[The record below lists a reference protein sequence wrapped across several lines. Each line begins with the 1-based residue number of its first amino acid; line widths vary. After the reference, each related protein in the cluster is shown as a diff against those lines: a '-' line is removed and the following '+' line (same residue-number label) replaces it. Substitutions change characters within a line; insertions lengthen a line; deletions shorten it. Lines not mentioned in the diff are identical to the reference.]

1 MGAGSILRMPTL
13 RATDK
18 ALDSITADAIIVGI
32 GRGKT
37 RPLMTPGAQAL
48 DELLGGKLPDA
59 LKVLSAT
66 GAEGE
71 VTRIATLGAGP
82 FAVVAAVGLGA
93 PDEAGRYSAE
103 SIRRAAGSAVRAL
116 SGRRNVLNA
125 LAVDPRS
132 ADGNI
137 DHIRAAGEGALLGA
151 YRYMTYKSQV
161 PPARDTSPA
170 RVDLLVP
177 DAKDATVKAELRRI
191 EAVASAVAL
200 TRDLVNAP
208 PNDLYPAE
216 FARRAELAGKAAG
229 LRIEILN
236 EKALAKGRYG
246 GVLAVGSGSDRKPRL
261 VRMHYTPSGSPICK
275 IALVGKGIT
284 FDSGGISIKPAA
296 KMDEMKSDMAGAAA
310 IVATACLVA
319 ELGLPVELIAT
330 IPMAE
335 NLPSGTA
342 YRPADVITFRN
353 GKTAEITNTDAEGRV
368 VLADAIARACE
379 DGPDWLIETSTL
391 TGAARIALGARTAGV
406 MGSDDLRGRVIAAS
420 ERTGEAM
427 WAMPLPPEL
436 RKGLDSSVADLIN
449 ANTDRLGGML
459 VGGHFLS
466 EFVTDGTEWAHI
478 DIAGPAFNSG
488 SAWGYN
494 PKGGTGVPIRTLLTT
509 IEDLAAGAPT
519 G

>member
-1 MGAGSILRMPTL
+1 
-13 RATDK
+13 
-18 ALDSITADAIIVGI
+18 
-32 GRGKT
+32 
-37 RPLMTPGAQAL
+37 
-48 DELLGGKLPDA
+48 
-59 LKVLSAT
+59 
-66 GAEGE
+66 
-71 VTRIATLGAGP
+71 
-82 FAVVAAVGLGA
+82 
-93 PDEAGRYSAE
+93 
-103 SIRRAAGSAVRAL
+103 
-116 SGRRNVLNA
+116 
-125 LAVDPRS
+125 
-132 ADGNI
+132 
-137 DHIRAAGEGALLGA
+137 
-151 YRYMTYKSQV
+151 
-161 PPARDTSPA
+161 
-170 RVDLLVP
+170 
-177 DAKDATVKAELRRI
+177 
-191 EAVASAVAL
+191 
-200 TRDLVNAP
+200 
-208 PNDLYPAE
+208 
-216 FARRAELAGKAAG
+216 
-229 LRIEILN
+229 
-236 EKALAKGRYG
+236 LAKGRYG

-261 VRMHYTPSGSPICK
+261 VRMHYTPAGRAVCK
-275 IALVGKGIT
+275 IAIVGKGIT

-310 IVATACLVA
+310 MVATACLIA

-379 DGPDWLIETSTL
+379 DEPDWLIETSTL

-420 ERTGEAM
+420 ERSGEAM
-427 WAMPLPPEL
+427 WAMPMPPEL

-466 EFVTDGTEWAHI
+466 EFVSEGTEWAHI

-509 IEDLAAGAPT
+509 IEGLIANAAAG
-519 G
+519 